1 MMEEEG
7 QTRRS
12 APTCSAIK
20 AKIMNEPHHYNA
32 DSIDEKT
39 VDRDPLKL
47 FQRWLHDA
55 KAVGIQLAEAMT
67 LATATPDG
75 KPSARLVL
83 LKQADEQGFVFYTNY
98 QSMKARELDANPQ
111 AALVF
116 YWPQLE
122 RQVRVEGKVERVS
135 AAESD
140 AYFKTRPRESQIG
153 ALASPQSEVIAS
165 REALQAKA
173 DELEEF
179 YEGREVE
186 RPAHWGGYRLH
197 AERIEFWK
205 GRPGRLHDRIN
216 YERQADGS
224 WTINR
229 LAP

>member
-1 MMEEEG
+1 
-7 QTRRS
+7 
-12 APTCSAIK
+12 
-20 AKIMNEPHHYNA
+20 MNEAKHQYNEE
-32 DSIDEKT
+32 SLDEAT

-47 FQRWLHDA
+47 FERWLDEA
-55 KAVGIQLAEAMT
+55 KATGMHLPEAVT

-83 LKQADEQGFVFYTNY
+83 LKGVDERGFVFFTNY
-98 QSMKARELDANPQ
+98 QSRKARELDANPP

-122 RQVRVEGKVERVS
+122 RQARVEGKVERTS

-153 ALASPQSEVIAS
+153 AAASPQSEVISS
-165 REALQAKA
+165 RAALQEKA
-173 DELEEF
+173 DELEKL

-186 RPAHWGGYRLH
+186 RPEHWGGYRLRPK
-197 AERIEFWK
+197 RIEFWK
-205 GRPGRLHDRIN
+205 GRPGRLHDRIS
-216 YERQADGS
+216 YEKQADGR
-224 WTINR
+224 WTIQR